1 MIPFR
6 VLVRLKI
13 FQLAGV
19 AALAI
24 PINTFLVEV
33 GHHLFLRCR
42 KECSTAAEMP
52 YSSTK
57 LLWLCFVALRYTSLR
72 TNRCMELGIPF
83 ELPVQLLL
91 SGKCHL
97 QCNYFT
103 EGTRPAKH

>member
-33 GHHLFLRCR
+33 CHNLFFPPTGQNIALLLRCR
-42 KECSTAAEMP
+42 TAAH
-52 YSSTK
+52 SST
-57 LLWLCFVALRYTSLR
+57 LALAVLCSLKKHLIAHQS
-72 TNRCMELGIPF
+72 LGGAGYSI
-83 ELPVQLLL
+83 
-91 SGKCHL
+91 
-97 QCNYFT
+97 
-103 EGTRPAKH
+103 